1 MKKFMFGALILGL
14 LSACNTDS
22 LTNQNETPMNQD
34 EVPAGSA
41 AKRSCLSEEIREKM
55 LQKNPALRQK
65 MNEIEAGAE
74 RYANNLAL
82 GKVLADGTV
91 EIPVVF
97 NVIYNT
103 ATQNVSDARIAE
115 QIAVLNADY
124 GGTNSDVTKI
134 PSAFQPSAAGDVKIR
149 FKLVATN
156 RKQSSKTGWRS
167 DLEEMKKASTGG
179 ITATDVTKNMN
190 IWVVNSILDENN
202 QPGTLGYA
210 YYPEHA
216 GQWYDGLVIGYNYIG
231 KTGASAPFNLGRTV
245 THEVG
250 HYLNLPHLWGS
261 SDAGCQTDYSNDTP
275 LSPGPNYGTPTYPLN
290 RSCGG
295 VSRSQMFMNYMDYV
309 DDKAM
314 FMFSANQKT
323 RMQAVVS
330 ASGPRSGLR

>member
-1 MKKFMFGALILGL
+1 MKKLLFGALVLGFM
-14 LSACNTDS
+14 SACNSDNISNQEEISQDPAAPTGI
-22 LTNQNETPMNQD
+22 TN
-34 EVPAGSA
+34 
-41 AKRSCLSEEIREKM
+41 AKRGCPSDLIREKN
-55 LQKNPALRQK
+55 LQNDPALRARFEA
-65 MNEIEAGAE
+65 NELQSEKFS
-74 RYANNLAL
+74 RDLTM

-103 ATQNVSDARIAE
+103 STQNISDARIAE

-124 GGTNSDVTKI
+124 GATNTDINKI
-134 PSAFQPSAAGDVKIR
+134 PAAFQPSAAGNVKIS

-156 RKQSSKTGWRS
+156 RKQYTKTGWRS
-167 DLEEMKKASTGG
+167 DLEEMKKSSTGG
-179 ITATDVTKNMN
+179 IDATDPTKNLN
-190 IWVVNSILDENN
+190 IWVVNSILDENS

-210 YYPEHA
+210 YYPESA
-216 GQWYDGLVIGYNYIG
+216 GLWYDGLVIGYQYIG
-231 KTGASAPFNLGRTV
+231 KTGATAPFNLGRTV

-261 SDAGCQTDYSNDTP
+261 SNTGCQTDYSNDTP
-275 LSPGPNYGTPTYPLN
+275 VSPGPNYGTPTYPLN
-290 RSCGG
+290 RVCGG

-323 RMQAVVS
+323 RMQAVVAAAGPS
-330 ASGPRSGLR
+330 AGLR